1 MNGKNDKL
9 TKLTALKNDS
19 IIVGSSKPT
28 MDMRHLIEVVASSN
42 GPVLVC
48 GPTGAGK
55 ELVAEEIH
63 TLSARS
69 GKLIAIN
76 CAAIPGDLIESELFG
91 YEKGAFTGADK
102 QRIGR
107 FEQSHR
113 GTLFLDEIGDMP
125 LALQSKL
132 LRVLENH
139 SVQRVGGKRDIK
151 LDLRIVCATHKNLQD
166 MVEEGTFRA
175 DLFYRLNVF
184 PITVPPLKQRG
195 EDVLELLTV
204 LLDKRREQSPGVP
217 LPVFSQTALTALMNY
232 DWPGNVR
239 ELRNVVERAFIIFSG
254 AEVSGKHVRE
264 NLLTLRVPGVVP
276 EEESNAMW
284 EATRDLPGHA
294 TGQVFGSDE
303 ATLPQ
308 PEDYRNWFEHDDHID
323 LRRHLRDIE
332 VVLIEAALQETGGM
346 VSAAAD
352 RLNIGRTT
360 LIQKMNKLMIAK
372 DLKVSSPSPRHP

>member
-1 MNGKNDKL
+1 
-9 TKLTALKNDS
+9 
-19 IIVGSSKPT
+19 
-28 MDMRHLIEVVASSN
+28 MDMKHLIEVVASSN

-63 TLSARS
+63 THSGRV
-69 GKLIAIN
+69 GKLIALN
-76 CAAIPGDLIESELFG
+76 CAAIPSDLIESELFG

-139 SVQRVGGKRDIK
+139 SIQRLGGKADVK
-151 LDLRIVCATHKNLQD
+151 LDLRIVCATHKDLHE
-166 MVEEGTFRA
+166 MVENGTFRA

-184 PITVPPLKQRG
+184 PITVPPLNQRG
-195 EDVLELLTV
+195 EDVLELLTA
-204 LLDKRREQSPGVP
+204 LLEKRLSQSPDVS
-217 LPVFSQTALTALMNY
+217 LPVFSQTALAALMNY

-264 NLLTLRVPGVVP
+264 NLLTLRVPGVIP
-276 EEESNAMW
+276 EEENNAMW
-284 EATRDLPGHA
+284 EATRDLSGHGA
-294 TGQVFGSDE
+294 GQVFGSGE
-303 ATLPQ
+303 APLPH
-308 PEDYRNWFEHDDHID
+308 PEVYRNWFEHDDHID

>member
-1 MNGKNDKL
+1 
-9 TKLTALKNDS
+9 
-19 IIVGSSKPT
+19 
-28 MDMRHLIEVVASSN
+28 MDMKHLIEVVASSN

-48 GPTGAGK
+48 GPTGSGK

-63 TLSARS
+63 THSGRA
-69 GKLIAIN
+69 GKLIALN
-76 CAAIPGDLIESELFG
+76 CAAIPSDLIESELFG

-139 SVQRVGGKRDIK
+139 SIQRLGGKADVK
-151 LDLRIVCATHKNLQD
+151 LDLRIVCATHKDLHE
-166 MVEEGTFRA
+166 MVENGTFRA

-184 PITVPPLKQRG
+184 PITVPPLNQRG
-195 EDVLELLTV
+195 EDVLELLTA
-204 LLDKRREQSPGVP
+204 LLEKRLSQSPDVS
-217 LPVFSQTALTALMNY
+217 LPVFSQTALAALMNY

-264 NLLTLRVPGVVP
+264 NLLTLRVPGVIP
-276 EEESNAMW
+276 EEENNAMW
-284 EATRDLPGHA
+284 EATRDLSGHGA
-294 TGQVFGSDE
+294 GQVFGSGE
-303 ATLPQ
+303 APLPH